1 MHHMVKP
8 RDLLAQAGP
17 GMAITSAQLG
27 ARATESLRAL
37 IQSGDLPPGTHLIE
51 GDLADL
57 LHVSRGPIREALRN
71 LVRENL
77 VLLSPNRGAMVAE
90 WEWRDILD
98 LFAVRRPLEV
108 EATAL
113 ATERA
118 ATDCACELAALFP
131 HWRIA
136 AEAGDHKRCAD
147 FDLAF
152 HQIIWQHADNRFLSG
167 ALQQV
172 AYPLQTIF
180 YLNLAHLDD
189 YLDVMEAH
197 AEIRRGILTHDA
209 TRARAAMA
217 AHMEFSLARDP
228 RYREPPR
235 RA

>member
-1 MHHMVKP
+1 MVKP
-8 RDLLAQAGP
+8 RDLPVQDRP
-17 GMAITSAQLG
+17 SMAISPAQLG
-27 ARATESLRAL
+27 AQATESLRAL

-57 LHVSRGPIREALRN
+57 LRVSRGPIREALRN

-77 VLLSPNRGAMVAE
+77 VLLSPNRGAIVAE
-90 WEWRDILD
+90 WGWRDILD
-98 LFAVRRPLEV
+98 LFAVRRPLEA

-118 ATDCACELAALFP
+118 ATDCARELAALFP

-136 AEAGDHKRCAD
+136 AGAGDHKRCAD

-152 HQIIWQHADNRFLSG
+152 HRIIWQHADNRFLSG

-180 YLNLAHLDD
+180 YLNLAHLND

-197 AEIRRGILTHDA
+197 AEIRRGIL